1 VGAEYHT
8 SISSMAVERN
18 RLPTSDNPVKDAGE
32 PQLTPNGTGKSPAAQ
47 AVDAAAVRAQ
57 LERVLLSTPFRN
69 SKRYPALLRYVVE
82 KELNGASS
90 ELKERTIA
98 IDVFGRDPY
107 YDPGADPV
115 VRISAGEV
123 RKRLAQYYQEVAD
136 PDQLRIELPVGSY
149 RPEFIAGVRAPAV
162 PSLLPAPAALP
173 NPGEILAENEP
184 RGGSKRSV
192 AAACALALLAVV
204 AGLIWAFVANRP
216 TALDRFWRPVIQQT
230 HSVMLCLGRSGFRPA
245 DPPPGSWH
253 PVDLHQA
260 AVAWWDAETLARLAA
275 LVQSEGASLRL
286 FREDE
291 ATFSDF
297 QQGPAVL
304 IGAYN
309 DQWTMELMSHMRYT
323 FQRTGRVQWIADRD
337 RPSFQDWKNDLGQT
351 DAQGNLA
358 LKQDYAIISRVANP
372 RTGFITVTV
381 AGLWGYGTLAAGR
394 FLTDPKYIQDF
405 VKRTGF
411 KLDKSNIQIVIGTEV
426 IQGKPGPPTV
436 LAATSW

>member
-1 VGAEYHT
+1 MPEPQSPPNGAPE
-8 SISSMAVERN
+8 SPVPKAV
-18 RLPTSDNPVKDAGE
+18 NPV
-32 PQLTPNGTGKSPAAQ
+32 
-47 AVDAAAVRAQ
+47 AVRAH
-57 LERVLLSTPFRN
+57 LERILTSAPFRN

-82 KELNGASS
+82 QELNGTASD
-90 ELKERTIA
+90 LKERTIG

-123 RKRLAQYYQEVAD
+123 RKRLAQYYQEMTD
-136 PDQLRIELPVGSY
+136 PEPVRIELPVGSY
-149 RPEFIAGVRAPAV
+149 RPEFIAASPARPVVSVSSAPVVLSVA
-162 PSLLPAPAALP
+162 
-173 NPGEILAENEP
+173 GETLAEKS
-184 RGGSKRSV
+184 RRKRSL
-192 AAACALALLAVV
+192 AAASVVALAAVI
-204 AGLIWAFVANRP
+204 AGLAWVYLATRP
-216 TALDRFWRPVIQQT
+216 TALDLFWRPVIQQR
-230 HSVMLCLGRSGFRPA
+230 HSVMLCLGRSNFRAGDPA
-245 DPPPGSWH
+245 PGSSH
-253 PVDLHQA
+253 AVDPHQA
-260 AVAWWDAETLARLAA
+260 AVAWWDAETLARLAG
-275 LVQSEGASLRL
+275 LVQSKGASLHF

-297 QQGPAVL
+297 QQRPAVL

-309 DQWTMELMSHMRYT
+309 DQWTLELMSRMRYT
-323 FQRTGRVQWIADRD
+323 FQRNGRYQWIADRD
-337 RPSFQDWKNDLGQT
+337 RPSFQDWKNDLEQT

-394 FLTDPKYIQDF
+394 FLTDPSYLQEF
-405 VKRTGF
+405 ARRTGF
-411 KLDKSNIQIVIGTEV
+411 KLDKTNIQIVIGTEV

>member
-1 VGAEYHT
+1 V
-8 SISSMAVERN
+8 
-18 RLPTSDNPVKDAGE
+18 D
-32 PQLTPNGTGKSPAAQ
+32 PAL
-47 AVDAAAVRAQ
+47 VRAH
-57 LERVLLSTPFRN
+57 LERILLSTPFRN

-98 IDVFGRDPY
+98 IDVFGRDPT

-123 RKRLAQYYQEVAD
+123 RKRLAQYYQEVTE

-149 RPEFIAGVRAPAV
+149 RPEFITVIPTPPA
-162 PSLLPAPAALP
+162 PSLLPSPPALALA
-173 NPGEILAENEP
+173 GEDPAENESHG
-184 RGGSKRSV
+184 RNKRSV
-192 AAACALALLAVV
+192 VAASVLASLAVL
-204 AGLIWAFVANRP
+204 AGLIWLFFATRP
-216 TALDRFWRPVIQQT
+216 TALDLFWRPVIRQT
-230 HSVMLCLGRSGFRPA
+230 HSVVLCLGRSNFRAA
-245 DPPPGSWH
+245 DPSPGFSHPPD
-253 PVDLHQA
+253 PHQA
-260 AVAWWDAETLARLAA
+260 AVAWWDAETLARVAGLI
-275 LVQSEGASLRL
+275 QSKGASLRL

-291 ATFSDF
+291 ATFNDF
-297 QQGPAVL
+297 QQTPAVL

-309 DQWTMELMSHMRYT
+309 DQWTMELMSRMRYT
-323 FQRTGRVQWIADRD
+323 FRRTGRFQWIADRD
-337 RPSFQDWKNDLGQT
+337 RPSFQDWKNDLGQA

-394 FLTDPKYIQDF
+394 FLTDPKYMQDF
-405 VKRTGF
+405 ARRTGF
-411 KLDKSNIQIVIGTEV
+411 NFEKGNIQLVIGTEV

>member
-1 VGAEYHT
+1 LRT
-8 SISSMAVERN
+8 SESHAR
-18 RLPTSDNPVKDAGE
+18 DADDS
-32 PQLTPNGTGKSPAAQ
+32 QLTPNSAGESLTAHRMDPATI
-47 AVDAAAVRAQ
+47 RAH
-57 LERVLLSTPFRN
+57 LERILLSGPFRN

-82 KELNGASS
+82 QELNGASS

-98 IDVFGRDPY
+98 IDVFGRDPS

-123 RKRLAQYYQEVAD
+123 RKRLALYYQETTD

-149 RPEFIAGVRAPAV
+149 RPEFVTVTPAPLV
-162 PSLLPAPAALP
+162 SSLLPSLLPAQPALP
-173 NPGEILAENEP
+173 LAGRNLVESESHGRSNRSMVAASILA
-184 RGGSKRSV
+184 S
-192 AAACALALLAVV
+192 LAVL
-204 AGLIWAFVANRP
+204 AGLSWLYLATRP
-216 TALDRFWRPVIQQT
+216 STLDLFWRPVIRQS
-230 HSVMLCLGRSGFRPA
+230 HSVMLCLGRSNFRAA
-245 DPPPGSWH
+245 DPSPGFSH
-253 PVDLHQA
+253 PLDPHQA
-260 AVAWWDAETLARLAA
+260 AVAWWDAETLARVAG
-275 LVQSEGASLRL
+275 LVQSKGASLRL

-297 QQGPAVL
+297 QQRPAVL

-309 DQWTMELMSHMRYT
+309 DQWTMELMSRMRYT
-323 FQRTGRVQWIADRD
+323 FQRTGRLQWIADRD
-337 RPSFQDWKNDLGQT
+337 RPSFQDWKNDLGQA
-351 DAQGNLA
+351 DEQGNLA

-405 VKRTGF
+405 AKRTGF
-411 KLDKSNIQIVIGTEV
+411 NFEKGNIQLVIGTEV